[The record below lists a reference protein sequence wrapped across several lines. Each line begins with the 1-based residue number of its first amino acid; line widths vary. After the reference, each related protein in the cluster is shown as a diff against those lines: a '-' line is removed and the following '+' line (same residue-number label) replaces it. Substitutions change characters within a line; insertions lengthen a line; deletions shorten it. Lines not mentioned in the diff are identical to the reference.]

1 MGYILGVDLGTTFS
15 AAAVARDG
23 RAEIVSLGSRG
34 AAVPS
39 VVLLRADGEV
49 LVGEAAERRATS
61 EPERTAR
68 EFKRRLGDP
77 TPLLLG
83 GTPYG
88 AEALTAHLL
97 RAVVGQVT
105 ELEGAPPERIVLC
118 HPANYGAFKLDLLSQ
133 AVRIAGCGDVTFL
146 AEPQAA
152 AVHYAAQERLEPG
165 DCVAVYDFG
174 GGTFDAAV
182 LRKSEAGGF
191 DLLGIPEGLDRLGG
205 IDFDQAVFGHVER
218 ALAGAI
224 EEIDADDAAALAALA
239 RLRDD
244 CRAAKEALSL
254 DTDAQ
259 IPVLLPALQTEVRIT
274 RPEFEAMVRTRVDE
288 TIDALERAIHSAG
301 LEPDDIARVLLV
313 GGSSRIPLVAELV
326 RQATRRPVAL
336 DAHPKH
342 AIALGAAMAG
352 AAGPSTAQVGETP
365 AAASGAVAAAP
376 GVSDAL
382 APASAPE
389 RLVAAQRPRSRMG
402 RRVIIAVALAALT
415 GGGAA
420 MALRGGG
427 DARTAVTTE
436 TSAATSTSAA
446 PATVAS
452 PTTVAL
458 AGPLSGGMIVT
469 VDKIRLAGETYV
481 VEFTTANFT
490 PEEGGHHIHFYFGT
504 SDVGNLISGGATS
517 EYVDYAGSS
526 PFRGLTTSDR
536 PSDVLFLCASVADA
550 SHTPASLS
558 GNCVALPG

>member
-23 RAEIVSLGSRG
+23 RAEIVSLGARG
-34 AAVPS
+34 AAIPS

-88 AEALTAHLL
+88 AEALTAHLF

-105 ELEGAPPERIVLC
+105 ELEGAPPEGIVLC

-133 AVRIAGCGDVTFL
+133 AVRIAGCGEVTFL

-152 AVHYAAQERLEPG
+152 AVHYAAQERVEPG
-165 DCVAVYDFG
+165 DHVAVYDFG

-182 LRKSEAGGF
+182 LRKSEVGGF
-191 DLLGIPEGLDRLGG
+191 DLLGIPEGLERLGG

-224 EEIDADDAAALAALA
+224 DDIDADDAAALAALA
-239 RLRDD
+239 RLRED

-274 RPEFEAMVRTRVDE
+274 RAEFEAMVRTRVDE

-301 LEPDDIARVLLV
+301 LEPSEIARVLLV

-352 AAGPSTAQVGETP
+352 TTEASTAQVGVTP
-365 AAASGAVAAAP
+365 AAPAVAAAP
-376 GVSDAL
+376 GVSDAP
-382 APASAPE
+382 APPSPPE
-389 RLVAAQRPRSRMG
+389 PPVGKQRPRSRMG
-402 RRVIIAVALAALT
+402 RRVIIAAALVVLI

-446 PATVAS
+446 PTTVAS

-469 VDKIRLAGETYV
+469 IDKIRLAGETYV